1 MSLQSSVE
9 LWSGNVSDKN
19 KALQFLWIVDIIK
32 FWAEYTYKP
41 MIGACLAR
49 LKAEVDKAEV
59 DTHEEVPLEET
70 LWKSHITLNEK
81 NTPWFFHL
89 ANLPLPK
96 RSPPH
101 NSSSSGDRRP
111 KLKPKSLSDP
121 CFPSSPDTAPE
132 QILHRTLT
140 LDEQQID
147 DFSWLQVRDPG
158 HGDILAIRVGREGK
172 VDKPLVLLDSTI
184 NDNTAQYSEKVLSHA
199 GVDVVL
205 IKEGERLS
213 YLLQKR
219 RSLFTSNHQF
229 CAILPLE
236 PKAYEGQR
244 QNGSRASIFEPL
256 EELLDLESFYRIYDL
271 ECSSHANRKRP
282 QVEDRLNEES
292 DEEHNAENHRGSCD
306 EDTSDEEAGT
316 GSEYDSIGDF
326 FEEEAEEGEEE
337 EVDEEDVDDEDA
349 DADADD
355 DADDDDD
362 DDDDN
367 EPTTDKDELNIPGK
381 LDQRLEN
388 LHKAWHRHKWPSE
401 KRQIITFARVACRVQ
416 FAQQKAYNVKNG
428 DFYRQVGE
436 GPSDWKM
443 PVEGFGKSFFRVIRT
458 EKRSS
463 LNSKLADGQSYKDF
477 DTGPTLNGSHDK
489 GKKAV
494 KVLGSKFKS
503 LGVK

>member
-1 MSLQSSVE
+1 
-9 LWSGNVSDKN
+9 
-19 KALQFLWIVDIIK
+19 
-32 FWAEYTYKP
+32 
-41 MIGACLAR
+41 MIGTCLAR
-49 LKAEVDKAEV
+49 LKAEVD
-59 DTHEEVPLEET
+59 TREEVPLEET

-111 KLKPKSLSDP
+111 KLNPKSLSDP

-147 DFSWLQVRDPG
+147 DFTWLQVRDPG
-158 HGDILAIRVGREGK
+158 HGDILAIRIGREGK
-172 VDKPLVLLDSTI
+172 VDKPLVLLDSAI
-184 NDNTAQYSEKVLSHA
+184 NNNTAQYSDKVLSHA

-213 YLLQKR
+213 YLLQKNF
-219 RSLFTSNHQF
+219 SSNHQF

-282 QVEDRLNEES
+282 QVEDRSNEES

-306 EDTSDEEAGT
+306 EDTSDEEADT

-326 FEEEAEEGEEE
+326 SEEEAEEGEEE

-349 DADADD
+349 DADTDDD
-355 DADDDDD
+355 DAGDDANDDNNDD

-367 EPTTDKDELNIPGK
+367 ELTTNKDELNIPEK
-381 LDQRLEN
+381 LNQRLEN
-388 LHKAWHRHKWPSE
+388 LHEAWNRHKWPNE
-401 KRQIITFARVACRVQ
+401 KRQIITFARVAFRVQ
-416 FAQQKAYNVKNG
+416 FAHQKAYNVKNG

-436 GPSDWKM
+436 GPTDWM
-443 PVEGFGKSFFRVIRT
+443 TPVEGFGKSFLRVIRI

-463 LNSKLADGQSYKDF
+463 LNNKSADDQSHEDF
-477 DTGPTLNGSHDK
+477 DTGKTLGGSRDK

-494 KVLGSKFKS
+494 KGLGSKFKS
-503 LGVK
+503 LGIK

>member
-1 MSLQSSVE
+1 
-9 LWSGNVSDKN
+9 
-19 KALQFLWIVDIIK
+19 
-32 FWAEYTYKP
+32 

-49 LKAEVDKAEV
+49 LKAQV
-59 DTHEEVPLEET
+59 DTHEELPLEET

-89 ANLPLPK
+89 ANLPLRK

-101 NSSSSGDRRP
+101 DSSSSGDRRP

-121 CFPSSPDTAPE
+121 CFPSPPDTAPK

-147 DFSWLQVRDPG
+147 NFTWLQVRDPG
-158 HGDILAIRVGREGK
+158 HGDILAIRIGREGK
-172 VDKPLVLLDSTI
+172 VDKPLVLLDSAI
-184 NDNTAQYSEKVLSHA
+184 NYNTAQYSNKALSHA

-213 YLLQKR
+213 YLLQKG
-219 RSLFTSNHQF
+219 RSLFSSSHQF

-271 ECSSHANRKRP
+271 ECSSRANHKRP
-282 QVEDRLNEES
+282 QVEDRSNGES
-292 DEEHNAENHRGSCD
+292 DEEHNAESHRGSCD
-306 EDTSDEEAGT
+306 EDTSDEEADT
-316 GSEYDSIGDF
+316 HSEYNSIGDF
-326 FEEEAEEGEEE
+326 FEEEAEEGEED
-337 EVDEEDVDDEDA
+337 EVDEKDVDDEDA
-349 DADADD
+349 DADTDNDADDD
-355 DADDDDD
+355 DADDDTNNDDADSDADNDD

-367 EPTTDKDELNIPGK
+367 DDNDDNNDNNDDNDDDEPTTDKDEINIPGK

-388 LHKAWHRHKWPSE
+388 LRKAWNRHKWPNE

-416 FAQQKAYNVKNG
+416 FAHQEAYNVKNG

-436 GPSDWKM
+436 GPTDWKT
-443 PVEGFGKSFFRVIRT
+443 PVESFGKSFLCVTRT
-458 EKRSS
+458 ERRSS
-463 LNSKLADGQSYKDF
+463 LNSKSADDQSYKDF
-477 DTGPTLNGSHDK
+477 DTEQTPGGSHDK

-494 KVLGSKFKS
+494 KGLGSKFKS